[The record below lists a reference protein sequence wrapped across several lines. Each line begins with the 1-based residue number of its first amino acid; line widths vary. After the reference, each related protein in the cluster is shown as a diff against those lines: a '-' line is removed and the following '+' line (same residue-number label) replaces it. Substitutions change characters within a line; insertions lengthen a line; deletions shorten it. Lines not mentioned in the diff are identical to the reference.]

1 MNKNQSSM
9 KRQQGVTA
17 IGWLLIIALV
27 GFFVM
32 LALRLF
38 PIYSNHYKIK
48 SVVYSLVDEEQEGLY
63 RISKRDI
70 MKIFNRKLNINFAEG
85 FKSEHVIF
93 VIAKSGNREIRVTY
107 EDRRP
112 ILGNLDIV
120 AKFDNYVVVTPTG
133 KVKVGL

>member
-1 MNKNQSSM
+1 MNTNQTTM

-17 IGWLLIIALV
+17 VGWLLILALV
-27 GFFVM
+27 GFFVL

-48 SVVYSLVDEEQEGLY
+48 SVVMSLVDEEQEGLY
-63 RISKRDI
+63 RISKKDL
-70 MKIFNRKLNINFAEG
+70 MTIFNRKLNINFAEG
-85 FKSEHVIF
+85 FKVEHLIF
-93 VIAKSGNREIRVTY
+93 VVAKSGNREIHVTY

-112 ILGNLDIV
+112 ILGNLDVV
-120 AKFDNYVVVTPTG
+120 AKFDDYVTVSPNG